1 MTASTLVNRHFLIT
15 RPENQ
20 ADRLAKLL
28 EEAGATALLAP
39 MITIADTSLAAE
51 LEAVLSKL
59 DSYDIAVFISPT
71 ALDKVAAKIAS
82 WPEHLPA
89 AVIGTGSRER
99 AERLGIKHIISP
111 PLRFD
116 SEGLLAE
123 QALQE
128 ISGKRIVLFRGNG
141 GREILADTLA
151 ERGANVDVVESY
163 RRLPPSMER
172 EQLEILLAGP
182 CDGVIVTSSECVHNL
197 FALAGDALSARLCSM
212 LFFASHPRIADAARQ
227 HGVSRVLL
235 TAAGD
240 AGIVA
245 TLTECFYGAPVVPVA
260 ETQPVAAEVE
270 ETETADASPI
280 DDAGAA
286 AEGVAAPAFVRPA
299 PINDTLDA
307 PAPQPRRRV
316 PRYLLWT
323 VGATAIAVGI
333 STLILQKRMEEM
345 RQDFQR
351 SIAQAKVDTQALASN
366 AQREEN
372 LAVQQRIDLI
382 ERHNDEIRAQQ
393 ANLQSLY
400 GTLSGD
406 RETGLLAD
414 AELTLA
420 LSAQHLQLTGNV
432 SAALAALYRL
442 DERLAGYEKPTL
454 AALRRALARD
464 IDALKRQPYVDL
476 VGLSAKLDSL
486 SGGIEKLP
494 LRVDAKSTEGDVA
507 AAEDSAR
514 RADESWVRRISRDLG
529 TALGAFVEIRRMD
542 KPDPILLAPE
552 QSLYLREHIK
562 LRMLNARLALLQ
574 RDENTYRQDLIA
586 AESELRRY
594 FDVKSK
600 PVATTLTAIKDL
612 LAGRPALELP
622 SLADSIAAA
631 RDARRAAEKGGQQ

>member
-1 MTASTLVNRHFLIT
+1 MTASTLANRHFLIT

-20 ADRLAKLL
+20 AERLATLL
-28 EEAGATALLAP
+28 EDAGASALLAP
-39 MITIADTSLAAE
+39 MITITDTSLPAE
-51 LEAVLSKL
+51 LEAVLARL
-59 DSYDIAVFISPT
+59 GSYDIAVFISPT
-71 ALDKVAAKIAS
+71 ALDKVGAKLAQ
-82 WPEHLPA
+82 WPENLPA
-89 AVIGTGSRER
+89 AVIGSGSRER
-99 AERLGIKHIISP
+99 AEQMGVKHIISP

-123 QALQE
+123 ADLQE

-151 ERGANVDVVESY
+151 ARGASVDIVESY
-163 RRLPPSMER
+163 RRLPPTMELA
-172 EQLEILLAGP
+172 QLENLLAGP

-197 FALAGDALSARLCSM
+197 FALAGSALSARLCSM

-245 TLTECFYGAPVVPVA
+245 TLVECFAGAPLPTPAPETAIAPTVA
-260 ETQPVAAEVE
+260 EPPSVGEEAAMPPQEVVQSPV
-270 ETETADASPI
+270 TPQ
-280 DDAGAA
+280 
-286 AEGVAAPAFVRPA
+286 PA
-299 PINDTLDA
+299 PPAADMPDT
-307 PAPQPRRRV
+307 PAQPPRRRV
-316 PRYLLWT
+316 PRYMLWT
-323 VGATAIAVGI
+323 LGAVAAAVGL
-333 STLILQKRMEEM
+333 STLIMQRRMDEV
-345 RQDFQR
+345 RQEFQR
-351 SIAQAKVDTQALASN
+351 NIAQAKVDTQALASN

-420 LSAQHLQLTGNV
+420 LSAQHLQLTGNI

-442 DERLAGYEKPTL
+442 DERLAGYDKSTL

-476 VGLSAKLDSL
+476 VGLSARLDSL
-486 SGGIEKLP
+486 SGGVEKLP
-494 LRVDAKSTEGDVA
+494 LRVDAKSADGDEA
-507 AAEDSAR
+507 ALDSAAS
-514 RADESWVRRISRDLG
+514 RADESWLRRISRDLG

-542 KPDPILLAPE
+542 KPDPILLAPD

-562 LRMLNARLALLQ
+562 LRLLNARLALLQ

-594 FDVKSK
+594 FDIKSK
-600 PVATTLTAIKDL
+600 PVAATLLAIKDL